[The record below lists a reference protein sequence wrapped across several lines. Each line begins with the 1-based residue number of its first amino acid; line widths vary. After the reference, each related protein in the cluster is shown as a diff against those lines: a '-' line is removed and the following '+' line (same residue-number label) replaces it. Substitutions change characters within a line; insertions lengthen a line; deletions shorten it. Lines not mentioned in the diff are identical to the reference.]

1 MLPVAHLFL
10 SLSHC
15 GGALYLDG
23 ARRAQV
29 KYLSVLIACLSAA
42 EPARERADVP
52 VCAFAADP
60 AELLP
65 TRSTHTLRD
74 RPKCPVC
81 V

>member
-10 SLSHC
+10 SLAHC

-42 EPARERADVP
+42 ELASSERK
-52 VCAFAADP
+52 
-60 AELLP
+60 
-65 TRSTHTLRD
+65 S
-74 RPKCPVC
+74 
-81 V
+81 